1 MRIKRII
8 AFCMIFLSVFFQV
21 SYAVGN
27 SGQDNANSDKYRL
40 RFSNIQ
46 YDILDAYDV
55 AKITVNSNG
64 DTALDV
70 NVVNI
75 YPGIYFNVNTII
87 ENIGTGSV
95 KVTNVSLNSNATG
108 DNNSELYD
116 MLVGLN
122 DDNIKLK
129 LDNYINYL
137 QSKYVGNTIS
147 SQGTLA
153 LNLAMGMDEEET
165 EYENTSCDFEIIIN
179 FEQVESDGGGNDDD
193 EDDEDDD
200 NEDSDTGNVDNDDK
214 NVNDTENKED
224 KTTNENLSIETNQE
238 NNKEEAKQVSSSS
251 ESVSNSLS
259 LLNMLPKS
267 GEQAPKA
274 LYIVGVILMLVGIII
289 LIKEREDSSNPL

>member
-1 MRIKRII
+1 MRLKRII

-21 SYAVGN
+21 SYAIGN
-27 SGQDNANSDKYRL
+27 SEQANANSDKYRL

-55 AKITVNSNG
+55 ANITVNSNG
-64 DTALDV
+64 ETALDV

-75 YPGIYFNVNTII
+75 YPGLYFNVNTII

-95 KVTNVSLNSNATG
+95 KVTNISLNSNATG

-122 DDNIKLK
+122 DDNTKLK

-153 LNLAMGMDEEET
+153 LNFAMGMDEEET
-165 EYENTSCDFEIIIN
+165 EYENTSCGFEIIIN
-179 FEQVESDGGGNDDD
+179 FEQVETDGGGNDDD
-193 EDDEDDD
+193 EDDEDDGNGD
-200 NEDSDTGNVDNDDK
+200 GDTGNVDNNDE

-224 KTTNENLSIETNQE
+224 KTTTENLSVETNPE

-251 ESVSNSLS
+251 EGITNSLS
-259 LLNMLPKS
+259 LLNVLPKS
-267 GEQAPKA
+267 GERAPKG
-274 LYIVGVILMLVGIII
+274 LYIVGVILMFVGIYI
-289 LIKEREDSSNPL
+289 LIKERKNSSNPL